1 MMNYGRIEIKLNKY
15 LKDNNISRSYLSR
28 NGELRYDTILSY
40 CRGEVTRL
48 GTDAL
53 AKLCS
58 TLSCASFFHL
68 SKSFFN
74 YLFSLFL
81 YTVITFC

>member
-15 LKDNNISRSYLSR
+15 LKDNNISRSSLAR

-40 CRGEVTRL
+40 CRNEVTRL
-48 GTDAL
+48 DTDTL

-58 TLSCASFFHL
+58 ALNCRIEDIIEY
-68 SKSFFN
+68 KKK
-74 YLFSLFL
+74 
-81 YTVITFC
+81 